1 MLKFVQLVVRLDG
14 DIELVFVTFGPFSIG
29 LRLDRV
35 PTWVADKLR
44 PQT

>member
-1 MLKFVQLVVRLDG
+1 MVKFVQLIVHLDG
-14 DIELVFVTFGPFSIG
+14 DLELVFVTFGPFSIG

-35 PTWVADKLR
+35 PSWVADKLR